1 MIERENQQQYTNT
14 NMKYDKLYGFLSN
27 NILLLLLLFRF
38 DILEPNLVVKIWE
51 GIIPRTNSRVIKVA
65 HHLEY
70 QPNA

>member
-14 NMKYDKLYGFLSN
+14 NMKYFLSN